1 MLGGKYACKWMLIS
15 FQGQS
20 SDVETPFQED
30 KKGKWTGAGH
40 MTGQAEVS
48 KDRVSSEGGRRRH
61 MAERDSVESGWSC
74 PNPTAPERAAQNKAF
89 SK

>member
-1 MLGGKYACKWMLIS
+1 MEN
-15 FQGQS
+15 Q
-20 SDVETPFQED
+20 FQED
-30 KKGKWTGAGH
+30 KKGKRPGAGH

-48 KDRVSSEGGRRRH
+48 KGRVSSEGGRSMQ

-89 SK
+89 SN